1 MNIREVMTDPALFGG
16 LFGADS
22 FKAWRAL
29 LAGFYGLPLDD
40 DELPQWQALTG
51 RQSAPEAAHDELWLV
66 VGRRGGKTQNAA
78 LLAVYE
84 AAFNDYSD
92 RLSPGEVATVM
103 LLAADRKQ
111 ARSVFRY
118 ISGLF
123 EANPMLKQMVVR
135 EDKESIE
142 LSNRTAI
149 EVHTASF
156 RATRGYTVAC
166 CIADEIAFWRSE
178 DSANPDAEI
187 LNAIRPAMATLD
199 GKLIALSSPYSRR
212 GSLWDAYRRYYG
224 KPGPILV
231 AQGPSRTLN
240 PSLPQRVVDQAM
252 ERDPSAA
259 AAEYLAE
266 FRTDIEAFLPREV
279 VEAAAR
285 VDRLELPPIAGTTYS
300 SFLDPAGGGADEF
313 CIAIGHREDSR
324 LIVDVVRGRKGTPAD
339 IVAEYAVLLKAYG
352 VTRCQSD
359 KYAGTWPADEF
370 KRHGIQVE
378 QSAKPKSELYRDALA
393 VFNSG
398 QVELPPEDRLINQFA
413 SLERRTARGGRDSID
428 HAPGGHDDRA
438 NVVAGLMQSSKAR
451 NFFVF
456 DCGGDTTESFTIGNG
471 TPARGG
477 IAPESSVSERLTRF
491 GSGSGLTFFD

>member
-29 LAGFYGLPLDD
+29 LAGFYGLPLND
-40 DELPQWQALTG
+40 DELPTWRKLTG

-84 AAFNDYSD
+84 AAFRDYSD

-123 EANPMLKQMVVR
+123 EANPMLARMVVR

-178 DSANPDAEI
+178 DSAQPDYEI

-212 GSLWDAYRRYYG
+212 GELWNNYRRHHG
-224 KPGPILV
+224 KEGPILV
-231 AQGPSRTLN
+231 AQAPSRTMN
-240 PSLPQRVVDQAM
+240 PTLPARVVRQAK
-252 ERDPSAA
+252 ERDPAAA
-259 AAEYLAE
+259 AAEYDAQ
-266 FRTDIEAFLPREV
+266 FRTDIEAFLPRET

-285 VDRLELPPIAGTTYS
+285 LDRLELPTVAGITYS
-300 SFLDPAGGGADEF
+300 AFVDPAGGGADEF
-313 CIAIGHREDSR
+313 CIAIGHREDER
-324 LIVDVVRGRKGTPAD
+324 LIVDVVRARKGTPAD
-339 IVAEYAVLLKAYG
+339 IVAEYAKLLKDYG

-370 KRHGIQVE
+370 KRHGITVE

-398 QVELPPEDRLINQFA
+398 QVELPPEERLITQFA

-451 NFFVF
+451 NEFVF
-456 DCGGDTTESFTIGNG
+456 SCGGGPSEPFIIGNG
-471 TPARGG
+471 SPARRGL
-477 IAPESSVSERLTRF
+477 APESVSERLTHF
-491 GSGSGLTFFD
+491 GQSSGLYIFD

>member
-40 DELPQWQALTG
+40 DELPTWRKLTG

-84 AAFNDYSD
+84 AAFRDYSD

-123 EANPMLKQMVVR
+123 DANPMLKQMVVR

-178 DSANPDAEI
+178 DSAQPDYEI

-212 GSLWDAYRRYYG
+212 GELWNNYRRHHG
-224 KPGPILV
+224 KEGPILV
-231 AQGPSRTLN
+231 AQAPSRTMN
-240 PSLPQRVVDQAM
+240 PTLPARVVRQAK
-252 ERDPSAA
+252 ERDPAAA
-259 AAEYLAE
+259 AAEYEAQ
-266 FRTDIEAFLPREV
+266 FRTDIEAFLPRET

-285 VDRLELPPIAGTTYS
+285 LDRLELPTVAGITYS
-300 SFLDPAGGGADEF
+300 AFVDPAGGGADEF
-313 CIAIGHREDSR
+313 CIALS
-324 LIVDVVRGRKGTPAD
+324 LIH
-339 IVAEYAVLLKAYG
+339 I
-352 VTRCQSD
+352 
-359 KYAGTWPADEF
+359 
-370 KRHGIQVE
+370 
-378 QSAKPKSELYRDALA
+378 
-393 VFNSG
+393 
-398 QVELPPEDRLINQFA
+398 
-413 SLERRTARGGRDSID
+413 
-428 HAPGGHDDRA
+428 
-438 NVVAGLMQSSKAR
+438 
-451 NFFVF
+451 
-456 DCGGDTTESFTIGNG
+456 
-471 TPARGG
+471 
-477 IAPESSVSERLTRF
+477 
-491 GSGSGLTFFD
+491 